1 MKLIIIIII
10 KVVIGQETITFS
22 SDAKSMTSDDMSRDQ
37 VQTTQEAI
45 CTTFN
50 QPHEVANI
58 EMFAMCQEAFRAST
72 PYLWSTVHDHRAT
85 LRTFNTLNH
94 PVLAAFSWQWG
105 TCIAELWS
113 EKSSCS
119 QGCWKGLLE
128 NVFYLRMNSETQ
140 TKSTKIYREKDLKR
154 SQKFYSSRKP

>member
-50 QPHEVANI
+50 
-58 EMFAMCQEAFRAST
+58 
-72 PYLWSTVHDHRAT
+72 
-85 LRTFNTLNH
+85 
-94 PVLAAFSWQWG
+94 
-105 TCIAELWS
+105 
-113 EKSSCS
+113 
-119 QGCWKGLLE
+119 
-128 NVFYLRMNSETQ
+128 
-140 TKSTKIYREKDLKR
+140 
-154 SQKFYSSRKP
+154 